1 MAKPSQSGSSK
12 RSKNSVRIIGGF
24 HRTRKIHFPDAPGL
38 RPTADRIRETL
49 FNWLRDDI
57 HGARCL
63 DLFAGS
69 GALGIESLS
78 RGAKVV
84 EFVEMNSQVKNAL
97 AESIASLEI
106 PNAVIHLE
114 DALSWIHRNKASAEP
129 FDVVFLDPPFADGLL
144 PRVCQQL
151 ADSGLLKANAKIYL
165 ESDAA
170 LPEFVA
176 PDNWQSLKSKRAGNV
191 RFELFG
197 VTESPQ
203 A

>member
-1 MAKPSQSGSSK
+1 MAKSSQSCTSK
-12 RSKNSVRIIGGF
+12 RLMNSVRIIGGF

-78 RGAKVV
+78 RGAKEV
-84 EFVEMNSQVKNAL
+84 EFVEMNSLVKKAL
-97 AESIASLEI
+97 AESLASLDI
-106 PNAVIHLE
+106 PNAVIHME
-114 DALSWIHRNKASAEP
+114 DALSWIHRNRASAEP

-151 ADSGLLKANAKIYL
+151 ADSGLVRPGSKIYI
-165 ESDAA
+165 ESDADM
-170 LPEFVA
+170 PEIVA
-176 PDNWQSLKSKRAGNV
+176 PGNWQALKSKRAGNV
-191 RFELFG
+191 RFQLFG

>member
-1 MAKPSQSGSSK
+1 M
-12 RSKNSVRIIGGF
+12 NSVRVIGGF

-78 RGAKVV
+78 RGAKEVV
-84 EFVEMNSQVKNAL
+84 FVEMNSLVKNAL
-97 AESIASLEI
+97 VESLAILDI
-106 PNAVIHLE
+106 RNAVIHME
-114 DALSWIHRNKASAEP
+114 DAISWIYRNSASTEP

-151 ADSGLLKANAKIYL
+151 ADAGLLKPNAKIYL

-170 LPEFVA
+170 LPEIVA
-176 PDNWQSLKSKRAGNV
+176 PDNWQALKSKRAGSV
-191 RFELFG
+191 RFQLFG
-197 VTESPQ
+197 VTDSPQ